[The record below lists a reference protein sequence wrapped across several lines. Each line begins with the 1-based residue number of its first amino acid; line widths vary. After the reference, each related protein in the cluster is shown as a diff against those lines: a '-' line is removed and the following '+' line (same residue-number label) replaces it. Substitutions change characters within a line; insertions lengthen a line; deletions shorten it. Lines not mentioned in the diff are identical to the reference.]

1 MSGLKAAI
9 VPVTPFQQNCAI
21 VFDERSK
28 RGVVVDP
35 GGDAVGT
42 CEYYFAANDW
52 TPAAVLLTNARP
64 GHAAAAYDLAAG
76 WDIPVYLHRGDR
88 DLLAEGDYGE
98 PDDVREVADGQ
109 QLDIG
114 GVEVSVAH
122 LGSPTPGSVAYWVTA
137 DTDEG
142 PIPVVFSGDTLLL
155 RAVGHDCD
163 GAGDPDSDPDLVAAV
178 AAKLM
183 VLDDKTVVMPGH
195 GSSTSIGAERRANPH
210 LKDLL

>member
-1 MSGLKAAI
+1 MSHVLISGFATGLFDTNCYLVAQAASG
-9 VPVTPFQQNCAI
+9 PVL
-21 VFDERSK
+21 
-28 RGVVVDP
+28 VVDP
-35 GGDAVGT
+35 GDDAVGT

-52 TPAAVLLTNARP
+52 APAAVLLTNARP

-122 LGSPTPGSVAYWVTA
+122 LGSPTPGSVAYRVTA

-142 PIPVVFSGDTLLL
+142 PVPVVFSGDTLLL